1 MILWTVLVYVMT
13 RRNTDALMEVIE
25 TRKESYKKQIEVL
38 KKSHYDELLKRDEL
52 LLLYQDAIKKI
63 EDDYRLKKIELT
75 KSQKNEIKKIVVKSK
90 GNPDE
95 IKKKI
100 QDQFGFTLV

>member
-63 EDDYRLKKIELT
+63 ELT